1 MSARDIVRGHGGN
14 DVGACPA
21 RARFTSST
29 SDKASP
35 RVTAS
40 SASSLRYDTT
50 PRLSYRQ
57 LAPLLRVRT
66 VQHRRRALAISL
78 LVHGLA
84 LLVIAS
90 LADRGSAPVAPSE
103 PTVVLMFA
111 PPSPQIES
119 APAVPTPPAPQP
131 PTPTAKADV
140 EPPPQA
146 PAPPQATPEPDVQ
159 QEVESPK
166 LPAPIMPPRAVA
178 SHPVVHPSPPTRVTP
193 SAQPPA
199 ANETAAAAMAPLVPA
214 RPVAGME
221 TDRPPAYPETAR
233 RRGEQG
239 RVLLRVAVSPTGLPV
254 NVSVA
259 ESSGFPILDSAAVNA
274 VEQWRFVPATRA
286 GAPVAATAEVPLRF
300 RLVD

>member
-1 MSARDIVRGHGGN
+1 V
-14 DVGACPA
+14 ACPA

-29 SDKASP
+29 SHKAP
-35 RVTAS
+35 RRVTAS
-40 SASSLRYDTT
+40 PASSLRYDTA

-84 LLVIAS
+84 LLVIVS
-90 LADRGSAPVAPSE
+90 LPDRGSAPVAPSE
-103 PTVVLMFA
+103 ASVALVFA
-111 PPSPQIES
+111 TPSPRIE
-119 APAVPTPPAPQP
+119 AVPTVPTS
-131 PTPTAKADV
+131 PTPQSPPPKADV
-140 EPPPQA
+140 EPPPPA
-146 PAPPQATPEPDVQ
+146 PAPSPVTPEPDLK
-159 QEVESPK
+159 QEAESPK
-166 LPAPIMPPRAVA
+166 LPAPIMPPRSVA
-178 SHPVVHPSPPTRVTP
+178 SHPVVHPSQQPARVTA
-193 SAQPPA
+193 SVQPPA
-199 ANETAAAAMAPLVPA
+199 ASETIAAAMAPLVPA

-221 TDRPPAYPETAR
+221 TDRPPAYPEIAR

-239 RVLLRVAVSPTGLPV
+239 RVLLRVAVSPAGLPV

-259 ESSGFPILDSAAVNA
+259 ESSGFPVLDSAAVNA